1 MSLPTINPTQ
11 TKAWKLLEKHF
22 QQVKNIK
29 MQHLFAKDPSRADR
43 MMISWNDFYV
53 DFSKNRIT
61 DETLSLLLNLAEE
74 VKLKEAIKLQFSGAK
89 INQTEDRAFLHTAL
103 RHF

>member
-22 QQVKNIK
+22 QQVKNLK

-43 MMISWNDFYV
+43 MKISWNDFYV

-61 DETLSLLLNLAEE
+61 DETISLFEQINSP
-74 VKLKEAIKLQFSGAK
+74 LKM
-89 INQTEDRAFLHTAL
+89 NDAF
-103 RHF
+103 